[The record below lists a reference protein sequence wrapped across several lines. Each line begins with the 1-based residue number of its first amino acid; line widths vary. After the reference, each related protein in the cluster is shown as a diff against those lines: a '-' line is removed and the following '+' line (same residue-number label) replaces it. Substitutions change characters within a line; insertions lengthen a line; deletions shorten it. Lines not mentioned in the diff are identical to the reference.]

1 MSAWA
6 RLLGVPGAST
16 ILDDVAAIWPG
27 QRRSRRR
34 QVSQHPQADA
44 RAAALLDLIETVVAR
59 GQHSFLASVLVLEGK
74 TLRHRAASASPLQGG
89 GRRHRNRTGL
99 GVLRH
104 RRLLRSPDLRLRYF
118 DRPALG
124 ALARH
129 RKFGSGS
136 GVEGVLVD
144 ADHVR
149 RPSAGHFCHL
159 PSGASGPDAR
169 GAEFDR
175 RSRSIRCGDVWP
187 YPIRQNPGHRRTNSH
202 GLKFDYACMPL
213 RRRARTFVPVFIAPP
228 GPPIVFTASAVIT
241 SPHAEQVTCGWN

>member
-1 MSAWA
+1 M
-6 RLLGVPGAST
+6 
-16 ILDDVAAIWPG
+16 
-27 QRRSRRR
+27 
-34 QVSQHPQADA
+34 SQHPQADA
-44 RAAALLDLIETVVAR
+44 RAAALLDLIETVVTR

-74 TLRHRAASASPLQGG
+74 TLRHLAAPHLPARYKEAVDGIEIGPASGSCG
-89 GRRHRNRTGL
+89 TCAFC
-99 GVLRH
+99 
-104 RRLLRSPDLRLRYF
+104 RSPDLRLRYF